1 MKVEI
6 IFATHN
12 FHKVKEAN
20 QIIGKNIKLISL
32 KDLGY
37 NTEIE
42 EPFLSLEENSLTKA
56 LTVYEF
62 FGKSVV
68 AEDTGLEVKSLQG
81 EPGVFSARYAG
92 QSASDNEN
100 INKLLKKLEQF
111 SDRTARF
118 RTVLTFIA
126 NDDTKMQFEGVIDG
140 KISTEPKGTRG
151 FGYDPVFI
159 PKGYNNTFA
168 ELGDEIKKKLSHRA
182 VAFNSLNEFLK
193 SFKISD

>member
-12 FHKVKEAN
+12 VHKVKEAN

-37 NTEIE
+37 NKEIE

-56 LTVYEF
+56 MTVFEI
-62 FGKSVV
+62 FGKSVI
-68 AEDTGLEVKSLQG
+68 AEDTGLEVKALLG

-92 QSASDNEN
+92 QNASDNEN

-151 FGYDPVFI
+151 FGYDPVFV

-193 SFKISD
+193 SFKKSD